1 LKAWVHSEH
10 KFADAL
16 GLTRLEHSKGNYG
29 ETMPDALGGLEYAG
43 PPLLLESKSRK
54 SGFPK
59 LIQDAMAQA
68 LSYKECKGR
77 VPVVGLHRNG
87 GRKNEDW
94 LCVLQLKDFV
104 EIVSAWDGRFY
115 EKTG

>member
-1 LKAWVHSEH
+1 MKAWVHSEH

-16 GLTRLEHSKGNYG
+16 GLTRLEHSKTNWGAVC
-29 ETMPDALGGLEYAG
+29 PDALGGFEYKG

-77 VPVVGLHRNG
+77 LPVVGLHRNG

-94 LCVLQLKDFV
+94 LVILQLKDFA
-104 EIVSAWDGRFY
+104 EIMDNRIWRPD